1 MIKLGFHKLL
11 LITSKRKIRKKKV
24 NERLVKLADSVTVI
38 KVIGASALEVD
49 KKKDCVVD
57 AVNYQI
63 TEYIDVIY
71 FNCRR
76 NI

>member
-11 LITSKRKIRKKKV
+11 LITSKRKIRKNKV
-24 NERLVKLADSVTVI
+24 NDRLVKLVDSVTVI
-38 KVIGASALEVD
+38 KVGGASAIEVD

-63 TEYIDVIY
+63 TEYIEVVY